1 VKIFT
6 ARHDIGIMIS
16 EAKKSLI
23 MKTLEFVR
31 DEKKDRVTVACADG
45 MVSVYSKCAYC
56 RHCTGIQVGKRVAP
70 SPQREALDL
79 IRKGTGSDEGLMTAA
94 MMFNTLVRDGSAI
107 ACSDDANAG
116 YAALY

>member
-1 VKIFT
+1 
-6 ARHDIGIMIS
+6 
-16 EAKKSLI
+16 

-56 RHCTGIQVGKRVAP
+56 RHCTGIVVGKRVAP
-70 SPQREALDL
+70 APQAKALDA
-79 IRKGTGSDEGLMTAA
+79 IRQGKGSDESLMAAA
-94 MMFNTLVRDGSAI
+94 MMFNTLIRDGKAI
-107 ACSDDANAG
+107 ACDDDANTG

>member
-1 VKIFT
+1 
-6 ARHDIGIMIS
+6 
-16 EAKKSLI
+16 

-56 RHCTGIQVGKRVAP
+56 RHCTGIVAGKRVSPA
-70 SPQREALDL
+70 PQREALNAM
-79 IRKGTGSDEGLMTAA
+79 RSGRGSDDALMTAA
-94 MMFNTLVRDGSAI
+94 MMFNTLVRDGNAI
-107 ACSDDANAG
+107 ACDDDANAG